1 VLFTGDNNNPACPPG
16 NLVKLPGGKINS
28 YRREEDLLPSGS
40 DGYDF
45 YHLLY
50 QGQFGGTG
58 MRFRES
64 GINVNFP
71 ERKVLNPVVLM
82 REPSAIR
89 TGLLHPVLLFFS
101 VVM

>member
-1 VLFTGDNNNPACPPG
+1 MG
-16 NLVKLPGGKINS
+16 
-28 YRREEDLLPSGS
+28 
-40 DGYDF
+40 
-45 YHLLY
+45 
-50 QGQFGGTG
+50 
-58 MRFRES
+58 FRES

-71 ERKVLNPVVLM
+71 ERDVSKPVVLM